1 MITVS
6 YSKVSKYRDCPQS
19 HHWGYVQR
27 LKPKAMSRPLSFGSD
42 FHKLLECRTDDKLLE
57 QAIQGIKDKYDELTP
72 QQQEDLGE
80 DYVEG
85 LLQVFEDY
93 QRRWCDTE
101 LPNVTEHEFYLPLGK
116 YKGEDVMFHGIID
129 ELYFNKETGEVSIIG
144 EHKTFSKMPDMS
156 ILAMNQQVCLY
167 AKAVEQEFGVM
178 PTKVRWDYIKSQPSK
193 EPIWLDKSQR
203 FSEAAN
209 SQITPYSWQ
218 RACKRRRIEDKAI
231 LSKAKLYEPNI
242 DNFFFRCEM
251 EIHPEMVNSIYN
263 DFKTTV
269 KELVAKGSTNTT
281 KHVSRDCAWCSYQ
294 PLCYG
299 QFTGADLEYII
310 EKDYTIKEDE
320 NDTQET
326 EDNN

>member
-6 YSKVSKYRDCPQS
+6 YSKVSQYRGCPQS
-19 HHWGYVQR
+19 HHWKYVKG
-27 LKPKAMSRPLSFGSD
+27 LIPKTISRPLSFGSD
-42 FHKLLECRTDDKLLE
+42 FHKLLECRTDAKLLK
-57 QAIQGIKDKYDELTP
+57 QAIQDIRDKYDELTP

-80 DYVEG
+80 DYVEE

-93 QRRWCDTE
+93 QRRWCDAE

-116 YKGEDVMFHGIID
+116 YKGEDVVFHGIID
-129 ELYFNKETGEVSIIG
+129 ELYFNKETGEVLIIIG
-144 EHKTFSKMPDMS
+144 EHKTFTNKPDMS

-178 PTKVRWDYIKSQPSK
+178 PTKVRWDYIRSQPSK

-209 SQITPYSWQ
+209 SNITAYSWE
-218 RACKRRRIEDKAI
+218 RACKRKGIKDTAI

-251 EIHPEMVNSIYN
+251 EIYPEMVDAIYN

-269 KELVAKGSTNTT
+269 KELVARGSTNAT
-281 KHVSRDCAWCSYQ
+281 KHVSRDCSWCEYQ

-299 QFTGADLEYII
+299 QFTGADLDYII
-310 EKDYTIKEDE
+310 EKDYTTKENQDGEE
-320 NDTQET
+320 NE
-326 EDNN
+326 NNN

>member
-1 MITVS
+1 MLTMKGVILIITFS
-6 YSKVSKYRDCPQS
+6 YSRVSAYRSCPGKF
-19 HHWGYVQR
+19 HWGYVLE
-27 LKPKAMSRPLSFGSD
+27 LKPKKMSRPLNFGGD
-42 FHKLLECRTDDKLLE
+42 FHKLLENRASNVELE
-57 QAIQGIKDKYDELTP
+57 KTIQDLKDKYDNLTP

-80 DYVEG
+80 DYIEG

-93 QRRWCDTE
+93 QQKWCNAE
-101 LPNVTEHEFYLPLGK
+101 LPDVTEHEFYLPLGK

-129 ELYFNKETGEVSIIG
+129 ELYFDKDTGTVSVIG
-144 EHKTFSKMPDMS
+144 EHKTFTNKPDMS

-209 SQITPYSWQ
+209 SNITPFSWL
-218 RACKRRRIEDKAI
+218 RACKSRGIQDQAI

-251 EIHPEMVNSIYN
+251 EIYPEMVEAIYR

-269 KELVAKGSTNTT
+269 KEILSKGRTNTT
-281 KHVSRDCAWCSYQ
+281 KHVSKDCSWCEYQ
-294 PLCYG
+294 PLCYA
-299 QFTGADLEYII
+299 QFTGADLDYII
-310 EKDYTIKEDE
+310 EKDYTKEGQ
-320 NDTQET
+320 T
-326 EDNN
+326 